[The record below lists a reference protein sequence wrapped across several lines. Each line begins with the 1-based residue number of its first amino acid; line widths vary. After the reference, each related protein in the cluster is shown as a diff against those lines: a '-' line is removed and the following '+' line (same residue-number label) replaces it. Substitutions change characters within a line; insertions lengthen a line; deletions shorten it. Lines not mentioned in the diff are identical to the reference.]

1 MPQMST
7 AKAGTTTMTL
17 PAECAHLQ
25 LEPGAHYIIHVG
37 PLMQCIVRTLDVE
50 QLECI
55 MRCAYET
62 VFADV
67 APQQF
72 ALRVKYLGD
81 CRVSVLGT
89 PVQYQSD
96 AQLFVKQQPQQPRQI
111 TAFFVSKPT
120 RHTAT
125 TGK

>member
-37 PLMQCIVRTLDVE
+37 PLMQCIMRTLDMAE
-50 QLECI
+50 LERI

-62 VFADV
+62 VFAEV
-67 APQQF
+67 APREF

-81 CRVSVLGT
+81 CRVAVLGT
-89 PVQYQSD
+89 RVQYQSD

-111 TAFFVSKPT
+111 TAFFVGKPT
-120 RHTAT
+120 RRTAT